1 MPVNHRRRKRV
12 GRLSDT
18 ISHQRPFRCKTFPHP
33 DSLETSFVN
42 FTATL
47 PFTLAALLS
56 TAPALASEE
65 LAKQK
70 ACLTCHAMQTKVI
83 GPSFADIAA
92 KYKSDK
98 DADTKLAVK
107 IRAGGSGVWG
117 QIPMPPNAAV
127 SEAEAKTLAKWLM
140 TVAAAAPAKK

>member
-1 MPVNHRRRKRV
+1 MK
-12 GRLSDT
+12 
-18 ISHQRPFRCKTFPHP
+18 FF
-33 DSLETSFVN
+33 
-42 FTATL
+42 AAL
-47 PFTLAALLS
+47 PFALAALLS
-56 TAPALASEE
+56 ITPALASED

-98 DADTKLAVK
+98 DADTKLAAK

-127 SEAEAKTLAKWLM
+127 SEAEAKTLAKWVL

>member
-1 MPVNHRRRKRV
+1 MKSIAAV
-12 GRLSDT
+12 
-18 ISHQRPFRCKTFPHP
+18 PF
-33 DSLETSFVN
+33 
-42 FTATL
+42 A
-47 PFTLAALLS
+47 LAALFS
-56 TAPALASEE
+56 VTPALASEE

-70 ACLTCHAMQTKVI
+70 ACLTCHAAQTKVI

-98 DADTKLAVK
+98 DADNKLAGK

-140 TVAAAAPAKK
+140 SVAAAPARK

>member
-1 MPVNHRRRKRV
+1 MK
-12 GRLSDT
+12 
-18 ISHQRPFRCKTFPHP
+18 
-33 DSLETSFVN
+33 

-70 ACLTCHAMQTKVI
+70 ACLTCHATQTKII

-98 DADTKLAVK
+98 DADTKLAIK

>member
-1 MPVNHRRRKRV
+1 MPSPDH
-12 GRLSDT
+12 S
-18 ISHQRPFRCKTFPHP
+18 QPTFF
-33 DSLETSFVN
+33 LETSSVKFI
-42 FTATL
+42 AAL
-47 PFTLAALLS
+47 LFTLAALIAA
-56 TAPALASEE
+56 APAVASED

-92 KYKSDK
+92 KYKTEK
-98 DADTKLAVK
+98 DADTKLAGK

-127 SEAEAKTLAKWLM
+127 SEAEAKTLAKWVL